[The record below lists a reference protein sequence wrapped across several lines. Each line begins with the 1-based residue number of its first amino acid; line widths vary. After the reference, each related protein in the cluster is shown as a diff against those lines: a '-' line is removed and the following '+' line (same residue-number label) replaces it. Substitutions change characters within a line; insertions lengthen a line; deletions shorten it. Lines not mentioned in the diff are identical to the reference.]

1 MRSELSNMRLTKEK
15 IALWVSAL
23 IGAIAIAIPKIF

>member
-1 MRSELSNMRLTKEK
+1 MRRKLSNVRLTKGK
-15 IALWVSAL
+15 IALWVIAL